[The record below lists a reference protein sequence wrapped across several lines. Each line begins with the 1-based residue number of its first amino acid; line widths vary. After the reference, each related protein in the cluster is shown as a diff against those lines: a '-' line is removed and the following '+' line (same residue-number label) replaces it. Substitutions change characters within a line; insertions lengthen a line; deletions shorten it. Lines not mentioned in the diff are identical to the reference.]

1 MSTQLTDG
9 TAVAA
14 PVVGIDC
21 TVSVSR
27 NAPGDLEAGV
37 RSRLESTDCVDAVEM
52 LDLAGIQPG
61 LNDLTV
67 AVTATVAVDE
77 ATGLTRRLEETFGIR
92 EVTVESRKGPP

>member
-1 MSTQLTDG
+1 MSTQSTDG
-9 TAVAA
+9 AVVATS
-14 PVVGIDC
+14 VVGVEC

-37 RSRLESTDCVDAVEM
+37 RTRLESADGVDAVES
-52 LDLAGIQPG
+52 LDLAGITPG

-67 AVTATVAVDE
+67 SVTAAVAVEE

-92 EVTVESRKGPP
+92 EVSVEARKGPP

>member
-1 MSTQLTDG
+1 MSTQSTDG
-9 TAVAA
+9 AV
-14 PVVGIDC
+14 VTSQQVGVDC

-37 RSRLESTDCVDAVEM
+37 RQRLESADGVDAVES
-52 LDLAGIQPG
+52 LDLAGIEPG

-67 AVTATVAVDE
+67 TVTATVAAEE

>member
-1 MSTQLTDG
+1 MSTQSTDG
-9 TAVAA
+9 AVVTT
-14 PVVGIDC
+14 PVVGVDC

-37 RSRLESTDCVDAVEM
+37 HERLASADGIAAVES
-52 LDLAGIQPG
+52 LDLSGITPG

-67 AVTATVAVDE
+67 TVTATVAVEE